1 MQPTFSLQN
10 TPLFVAPLAESFPAW
25 LSGKT
30 YSQILLITD
39 THTRRHCLPVLLAQ
53 TGLPMDTTVVE
64 ILPGETQKNL
74 QTCARIWSA
83 LQQAE
88 LDRKALVINLG
99 GGVIGDMGGF
109 CAATWKRGVD
119 FIQVPTTLLSMTD
132 AAIGG
137 KLGVDFEGIKNV
149 IGLIRQPAA
158 VFIDP
163 VFLKTLPIRELHS
176 GLAEILKHA
185 AISRQMDAPWA
196 TQWPPNGE
204 NADAWLGILSASV
217 AVKVQVVQEDPEEKG
232 LRMLLNYGHTIGH
245 AVESYFLNTAHP
257 LTHGEAVA
265 VGMICENH
273 LSDTPVSEA
282 LESILIK
289 RFRLPKVPVAAIP
302 ELWAYM
308 QQDKKNASGK
318 VRMALP
324 DALPFSLKT
333 QEISPAELEKSVA
346 YYNTLI

>member
-10 TPLFVAPLAESFPAW
+10 TPISVAPLAESFPAW

-39 THTRRHCLPVLLAQ
+39 THTRRHCLPVFLAQ
-53 TGLPMDTTVVE
+53 TGLPSHTPVVE
-64 ILPGETQKNL
+64 ITPGEEQKNL

-83 LQQAE
+83 MQQAE

-137 KLGVDFEGIKNV
+137 KLGVDFESIKNV

-163 VFLKTLPIRELHS
+163 VFLKTLPARELSS
-176 GLAEILKHA
+176 GMAEILKHA
-185 AISRQMDAPWA
+185 AISGQLDAPWA
-196 TQWPPNGE
+196 TQLPQTTDNQ
-204 NADAWLGILSASV
+204 DLWLETLHASV
-217 AVKVQVVQEDPEEKG
+217 AIKVQIVQEDPEEKG

-245 AVESYFLNTAHP
+245 AVESYFLNTTQP
-257 LTHGEAVA
+257 ITHGEAVA

-273 LSDTPVSEA
+273 LSNAPVSA
-282 LESILIK
+282 SLESTLVS
-289 RFRLPKVPVAAIP
+289 RFQLPKVPVSAIP

-318 VRMALP
+318 VRIALP
-324 DALPFSLKT
+324 DALPFSLKV
-333 QEISPAELEKSVA
+333 QEITLAEVEKSIA
-346 YYNTLI
+346 FYNTLV